1 MAFPTRWPQ
10 DARGKVGA
18 CKHFWVAGCHLP
30 GRRKPQRLQV
40 ICGWARGGGQCPQVP
55 DLETVNISMSRKLL
69 FLFAEQNTEMH
80 SFWKGVYCWGE
91 VTLQRQISY
100 LLEVQVSPTFRMFVF
115 PHFAFMEDLQGYLF
129 SVMRRNPNRVLLS
142 RIEC

>member
-1 MAFPTRWPQ
+1 MPEAKWELASISGLLAVTSPAEGNPSDFRLFVGG
-10 DARGKVGA
+10 RGEA
-18 CKHFWVAGCHLP
+18 
-30 GRRKPQRLQV
+30 
-40 ICGWARGGGQCPQVP
+40 GQCPQVP

-69 FLFAEQNTEMH
+69 FLFAEQNTKMH

-100 LLEVQVSPTFRMFVF
+100 LLEVQVSPTLQKIVF
-115 PHFAFMEDLQGYLF
+115 PHFAFMEELQGYLF
-129 SVMRRNPNRVLLS
+129 SLMRRNPNRVLLS